1 MKIDNRVMS
10 LLALTSGAAAATS
23 LINRYIRFSAVS
35 KTFDRASP
43 SLL

>member
-23 LINRYIRFSAVS
+23 LINRYIRYTAVS
-35 KTFDRASP
+35 KK
-43 SLL
+43 L